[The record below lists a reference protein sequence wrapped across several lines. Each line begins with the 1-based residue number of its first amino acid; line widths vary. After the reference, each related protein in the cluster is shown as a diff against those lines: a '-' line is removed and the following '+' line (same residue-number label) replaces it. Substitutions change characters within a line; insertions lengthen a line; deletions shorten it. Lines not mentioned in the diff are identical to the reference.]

1 MIWKGSRRMNSS
13 SSSIAFSLIK
23 KHLHHSFTYAGAS
36 TTFIYFFTIR
46 GVSVHLF
53 VCHCFSVPSWLLFLF
68 FCKRKDLYTRFNW
81 RDLDFKLEWS
91 GTKDPV
97 GHYLLNTTFLVTGMI
112 RLEDFMN
119 FSNPFI
125 IRCVTYLLWGRGLVL
140 QVRLGL
146 PKCL

>member
-1 MIWKGSRRMNSS
+1 MNE
-13 SSSIAFSLIK
+13 FCNNCPLNDK
-23 KHLHHSFTYAGAS
+23 NHLEWFRSWQFYPMN
-36 TTFIYFFTIR
+36 FFYLLFMIR
-46 GVSVHLF
+46 GFSVHLF

-91 GTKDPV
+91 GTEGPE

-112 RLEDFMN
+112 RFEDFIN
-119 FSNPFI
+119 FSYPFI
-125 IRCVTYLLWGRGLVL
+125 IRCVTYLLWERGLVL

>member
-1 MIWKGSRRMNSS
+1 MIWKGSRRMN

-23 KHLHHSFTYAGAS
+23 KHLHHSYAYTGAS

-91 GTKDPV
+91 DTEGPE
-97 GHYLLNTTFLVTGMI
+97 GHQSFNTTFLASWMM
-112 RLEDFMN
+112 LFEDFIN
-119 FSNPFI
+119 FSYPFI
-125 IRCVTYLLWGRGLVL
+125 IRCVTYLLWERGLVL

>member
-1 MIWKGSRRMNSS
+1 MIWKGSRRMN

-23 KHLHHSFTYAGAS
+23 KHLHHSYAYAGAS

-97 GHYLLNTTFLVTGMI
+97 GHYPLNTTFLVTG
-112 RLEDFMN
+112 RLPWTFPTLSSSDVLPISFEEEGWCYKLD
-119 FSNPFI
+119 
-125 IRCVTYLLWGRGLVL
+125 WGYQNAFRVN
-140 QVRLGL
+140 Q
-146 PKCL
+146 